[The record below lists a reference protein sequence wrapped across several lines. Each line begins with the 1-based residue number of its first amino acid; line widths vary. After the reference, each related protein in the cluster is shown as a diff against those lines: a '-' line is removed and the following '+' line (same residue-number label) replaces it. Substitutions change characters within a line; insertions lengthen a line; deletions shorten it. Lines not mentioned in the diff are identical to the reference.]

1 MAFDPPA
8 AVLPLLQVLHAASFG
23 ATHLGAMA
31 FLARAVPRELAA
43 TAQGGVATATGLV
56 MAGATALSGLM
67 FSAWG
72 SVAYLAMA
80 GMALAGFASA
90 LIAWR
95 RAGS

>member
-1 MAFDPPA
+1 
-8 AVLPLLQVLHAASFG
+8 
-23 ATHLGAMA
+23 
-31 FLARAVPRELAA
+31 
-43 TAQGGVATATGLV
+43 